1 MQKISCL
8 NLPISE
14 NPCYVTFPRVMWTN
28 IFTQDRLIMVD
39 QSNQIRLHVQWNFWL
54 FTTAWMT
61 PRHLP
66 LKSLAPIG
74 ATTGIPTPFASILT
88 SPTGVF
94 FFFFLSII
102 VTACITIP
110 VRHCKSYTVLEPF
123 KLCLLP
129 ETSYIFNSE
138 ENITEQ
144 GETRG
149 WRKSVRQSFAGFL
162 FEHEA
167 TMHGWRPPTSIFL
180 PLNQHNLCISAS
192 SAFGYISGSSSHK
205 EPLLK
210 ITIAMNV
217 KSFRLSWSEL
227 SMRVCYNNLTLPL

>member
-94 FFFFLSII
+94 FFFFCQLLSQLVLPSQWGIVNLIQFWSFLSCVCFLRLHTLSIERK
-102 VTACITIP
+102 TLQNKERQEAEESQLDRALLGSCLNMKPPCMAEDLPP
-110 VRHCKSYTVLEPF
+110 VSFFLWT
-123 KLCLLP
+123 
-129 ETSYIFNSE
+129 
-138 ENITEQ
+138 NITFASQ
-144 GETRG
+144 LVLH
-149 WRKSVRQSFAGFL
+149 SVTYQVPA
-162 FEHEA
+162 
-167 TMHGWRPPTSIFL
+167 PTK
-180 PLNQHNLCISAS
+180 NLCW
-192 SAFGYISGSSSHK
+192 K
-205 EPLLK
+205 
-210 ITIAMNV
+210 
-217 KSFRLSWSEL
+217 
-227 SMRVCYNNLTLPL
+227 